1 MNKVPFWPTIATLGN
16 LICGFSAITE
26 ALDGHFERSA
36 WLILAAMLFDAA
48 DGRLARLTR
57 STSQFGGELDSL
69 ADVVSFGLAPAFL
82 VHTFVLQN
90 LPDYAGR
97 FAWTASGAYAKFA
110 WTAAGMYV
118 ICAGL
123 RLARFNVENSTDAA
137 AHRSFRGLPT
147 PGAAA
152 LMATMIIYLT
162 SELGVFLLPF
172 VGFAPAVA
180 IACAVLM
187 VTKVRYPHIVSQLD
201 FGGRPFSFLVIVVFV
216 VMLVVFAHEIG
227 LLLLS
232 VLYAASG
239 PVGLAIDQLIER
251 LATAEDEESL
261 F

>member
-1 MNKVPFWPTIATLGN
+1 MKKIPFWPTIATLGN
-16 LICGFSAITE
+16 LICGFAAIAE
-26 ALDGHFERSA
+26 SIDANFERAA

-57 STSQFGGELDSL
+57 SASRFGGELDSL
-69 ADVVSFGLAPAFL
+69 ADLVSFGIAPALL
-82 VHTFVLQN
+82 VHTFVLKH

-97 FAWTASGAYAKFA
+97 FAWTESGAYAKFA

-118 ICAGL
+118 ICAAL
-123 RLARFNVENSTDAA
+123 RLARFNVETSPDEAS
-137 AHRSFRGLPT
+137 HKSFRGLPT

-152 LMATMIIYLT
+152 LMATLVIFLT
-162 SELGVFLLPF
+162 SDLGFFLLPF

-180 IACAVLM
+180 IICAVLM

-201 FGGRPFSFLVIVVFV
+201 LGGRPFSFLVIVVFT
-216 VMLVVFAHEIG
+216 VMLVAFAHEIG

-232 VLYAASG
+232 AVYAAAG
-239 PVGLAIDQLIER
+239 PVGLAIDQVIER
-251 LATAEDEESL
+251 LAAGEEEESL